1 MEILNTKRAAERL
14 LLSITP
20 SIPTSLEGVDFTPPS
35 GQMYQRCQFRID
47 PPTDPVFTAG
57 FHRENIQMQVFIAGL
72 KGEGTGDILARAELT
87 RKTFFKGR
95 TLIEDTTKIHIL
107 ETAQIGS
114 ILPLGDR
121 LVVPVLIQL
130 TAEVYS
136 W

>member
-72 KGEGTGDILARAELT
+72 KGEGTGDILTRAELT

-130 TAEVYS
+130 TAEVYN
-136 W
+136 

>member
-1 MEILNTKRAAERL
+1 MEILNTKRAAEKL

-20 SIPTSLEGVDFTPPS
+20 SIPTSLEGVDFTPPN

-57 FHRENIQMQVFIAGL
+57 FHRENIQMQVFISGV

-87 RKTFFKGR
+87 RQTFFKGR
-95 TLIEDTTKIHIL
+95 TLVEGTTKIHIL

-114 ILPLGDR
+114 ILPLSDR

-130 TAEVYS
+130 TAEVYN
-136 W
+136 

>member
-95 TLIEDTTKIHIL
+95 TLTEDTTKIHIL

-130 TAEVYS
+130 TAEVYN
-136 W
+136 